1 MPRAAR
7 PKSPEAPA
15 PVLDGPD
22 PHMHAGKCTICKHP
36 QRAEIE
42 RAFVDWSSPAEI
54 TQMFGLASRA
64 TIYRHARARGLFE
77 LRRRNLHFGLGRIAE
92 QVADVKP
99 SAANVIAAFIAMAK
113 INARGEWDPG
123 HRFDTKRAID
133 HAHWQEEWSAAR
145 EISLEDTMAGKPA
158 PIHVQQKNLRQFC
171 AEYDAQKAVERAET
185 AKEAEQQAERERQAR
200 EKQAAPPPQPK
211 PEPKPEPRQ
220 EPGKAP
226 KEEPQAER
234 HSQPVTAVP
243 SNPPAHPVQEKKR
256 SEPEDER
263 PHPIPQPPKSAAPL
277 IDSGLPQVAG
287 LPWPWPRKKIAF
299 ARRGRRPVV
308 G

>member
-1 MPRAAR
+1 MSRAAQENSE
-7 PKSPEAPA
+7 PDLAAVP
-15 PVLDGPD
+15 DGPD
-22 PHMHAGKCTICKHP
+22 PHLHAGKCTICNHP

-42 RAFVDWSSPAEI
+42 RAFVDWCSPLEI
-54 TQMFGLASRA
+54 TKMFGLASRS

-171 AEYDAQKAVERAET
+171 AEYDAQKAAES
-185 AKEAEQQAERERQAR
+185 AKAKRAEQQAEQEKQAR

-211 PEPKPEPRQ
+211 PESKEAPKPEPQPESQTR
-220 EPGKAP
+220 PAP
-226 KEEPQAER
+226 A
-234 HSQPVTAVP
+234 AP
-243 SNPPAHPVQEKKR
+243 SNPPAPAVPAQEKKQP
-256 SEPEDER
+256 EPEEER
-263 PHPIPQPPKSAAPL
+263 PYPVPRPPANAPRLEDRGPFNVVYIPRTEGE
-277 IDSGLPQVAG
+277 IF
-287 LPWPWPRKKIAF
+287 F
-299 ARRGRRPVV
+299 ARRRGRRPVV
-308 G
+308 P